1 MNAKLANVF
10 EHIAANEQTF
20 IDRLMAYVRHP
31 SISAHNMGI
40 REVGNMLVAM
50 LNDMGMNGRAIETA
64 GHPMILGRRNDAPGK
79 PTVLLYGHYDVQ
91 PPDPLDQW
99 HSPPFEPTI
108 RNGRIYARGIGD
120 NKGQHFAQLMALES
134 WLKVHGSLPCNVIV
148 LLEGEEEIGSPR
160 IAEFVR
166 QHRDLLKCDLSI
178 TADGPVHESGRWSL
192 EFGVRGIVSFE
203 IKAKGAD
210 HDLHSGNFG
219 GVVPNPIWA
228 LVHLLSTM
236 KDQNGRITIDGI
248 YDDVLPPGAPE
259 QAAMANLPQD
269 HDHLLKELK
278 ISQLDAPLE
287 RPFYERTMFYP
298 TLTINGIT
306 GGYTGPG
313 SKTVLPSTASV
324 KCDMRL
330 VKNMS
335 IDDAFAKIEAHVKK
349 HASLAACGCEVQFIR
364 QGGME
369 PSRTPIDSPFT
380 APLVQA
386 MTLAQGET
394 PLLVPSVGGSLPDY
408 VFTKILGVPAFVT
421 PYANADEANHAPNE
435 NMEIWRF
442 ITGIKTGAA
451 VLATL
456 GGQLEN

>member
-1 MNAKLANVF
+1 MHPQLQHVF
-10 EHIAANEQTF
+10 DHIAANEQMF
-20 IDRLMAYVRHP
+20 IQRLMDYVRHP
-31 SISAHNMGI
+31 SISAHNLGI
-40 REVGNMLVAM
+40 REVGQMLVEM
-50 LNDMGMNGRAIETA
+50 LNRMGMNARAIETA
-64 GHPMILGRRNDAPGK
+64 GHPMIYGRRDDAPGK

-120 NKGQHFAQLMALES
+120 NKGQHFAQLLALES
-134 WLKVHGSLPCNVIV
+134 WLAVAGKLPCNVIV

-160 IAEFVR
+160 IADFVR

-203 IKAKGAD
+203 LRAKGATR
-210 HDLHSGNFG
+210 DLHSGNFG
-219 GVVPNPIWA
+219 GIVPNPIWA
-228 LVHLLSTM
+228 LVHLLSSM
-236 KDQNGRITIDGI
+236 KAPDGRITIDGI
-248 YDDVLPPGAPE
+248 YDDVLPPGPAE
-259 QAAMANLPQD
+259 LAAMANLPQD
-269 HDHLLKELK
+269 HGHLMHELGLT
-278 ISQLDAPLE
+278 QLDAPLD

-298 TLTINGIT
+298 TLTINGFS

-313 SKTVLPSTASV
+313 SKTVLPSAASV

-330 VKNMS
+330 VKNMR
-335 IDDAFAKIEAHVKK
+335 IEDAFAKIEAHIKK
-349 HASLAACGCEVQFIR
+349 HAARELCGCEVQLIR

-369 PSRTPIDSPFT
+369 PSRTPVDSPFA
-380 APLVQA
+380 APIVRG
-386 MTLAQGET
+386 MTLAQGEA

-408 VFTKILGVPAFVT
+408 VFTQILGVPAFVT

-451 VLATL
+451 VLQEIANN
-456 GGQLEN
+456 G